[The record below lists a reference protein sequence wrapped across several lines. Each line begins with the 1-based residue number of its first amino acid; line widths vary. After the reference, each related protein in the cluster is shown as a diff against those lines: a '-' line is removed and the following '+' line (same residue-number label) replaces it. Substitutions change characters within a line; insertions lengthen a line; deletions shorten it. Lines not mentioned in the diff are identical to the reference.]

1 MHGKY
6 CVQARK
12 RGNLMFKTLKK
23 RKEEWKKGEKEQ
35 SCWCDKPPGMK
46 CLLLGCKKCKE
57 KYHK

>member
-1 MHGKY
+1 
-6 CVQARK
+6 
-12 RGNLMFKTLKK
+12 MFKTLKK